1 MDYSIRQEKKRKIA
15 GFHGRAMGT
24 HGKTGL

>member
-15 GFHGRAMGT
+15 GFHRRAMGT